1 MDCAEKN
8 PRMGRDAKDSGR
20 KGAGNEEPPTSGSQ
34 KPGPERGGAEDYLAD
49 FARGRLDND
58 ATIEAFAR
66 AGLREEV
73 VASLALLCQTSSGV
87 VERLLSQPGR
97 ETVHVLARAAG
108 LSWPAAKAIL
118 EMRAGRDGLAAHELE
133 RSRAR
138 FERLTP
144 EAARRF
150 LQFFRHR
157 PGGKQ

>member
-1 MDCAEKN
+1 MDCAEEGS
-8 PRMGRDAKDSGR
+8 RMSCDPKDRGRNGARNDEPHASASRKPISTSSGTHDFLE
-20 KGAGNEEPPTSGSQ
+20 A
-34 KPGPERGGAEDYLAD
+34 
-49 FARGRLDND
+49 FARGRLDQD

-73 VASLALLCQTSSGV
+73 VISLAMLCQTTIAT
-87 VERLLSQPGR
+87 VEQLLSQPGR

-108 LSWPAAKAIL
+108 LSWRAAKAIL